1 MAPVLRS
8 AKKIRLIPS
17 LLVPNE
23 ERAAKFKVTIEE
35 SSAKKQHAASLLGGL
50 VHVLEV
56 QWHCLTQDFT
66 HPGLPW
72 EPPAPECRSILA
84 GGSGCLYALPML
96 VCPSYGEKMLWVL
109 QAFFSV
115 WADYFNIHRR
125 SVSHG
130 LDRLMATSMALRM
143 VNGYC
148 LQYCCTKL
156 NDERFVLGMDWHFP
170 HQAGHGAFGY
180 RAAFLLLT

>member
-1 MAPVLRS
+1 
-8 AKKIRLIPS
+8 
-17 LLVPNE
+17 
-23 ERAAKFKVTIEE
+23 
-35 SSAKKQHAASLLGGL
+35 

-143 VNGYC
+143 VWIGISRIKPVMALSVIVPLFCYSRSHAAKAR
-148 LQYCCTKL
+148 LDL
-156 NDERFVLGMDWHFP
+156 NSWDGWKAWHFGWHLTGSLLSLGMMLVVHSCEAKTVEPRMFE
-170 HQAGHGAFGY
+170 
-180 RAAFLLLT
+180 LMC